1 MKKLVIVAMAVTCA
15 FAVVALP
22 TEAEPLSTVSATKS
36 ELDDIM
42 LPVISIKRP
51 ATLVDAVNLL
61 RDLSRK
67 YDTAQNGKGVDFML
81 NIPDGE
87 KPPAVP
93 IINTRN
99 IRLGDALKLIV
110 RCVGYDF
117 KEENGIM
124 IVFKKK

>member
-1 MKKLVIVAMAVTCA
+1 
-15 FAVVALP
+15 
-22 TEAEPLSTVSATKS
+22 
-36 ELDDIM
+36 M

-117 KEENGIM
+117 KEENGIV